1 MIRKIF
7 ATIRT
12 RVLIAVGT
20 LLIVTLNARFL
31 GATNVGTIS
40 LIILSITIVQT
51 VNNFVGGGAL
61 VYLIPRTE
69 LFNLFIPSYLWAIIT
84 SVIVVIIINL
94 LGLIP
99 AGYFL
104 HVIFLSLLLSL
115 SSINCMILLGK
126 ERIKAYNNIN
136 LLQLLLLLGFLLLFL
151 FIGKRRDVMIYLY
164 SLYIS
169 NIFVFL
175 SGLFLVFPY
184 LKLQRLKGILP
195 VVKEIFRYGTVM
207 NIGNIFQ
214 LFNYRLSYYFMETFL
229 GRTSVG
235 IYSVGA
241 QLAEGIWII
250 SRSISIVQYA
260 RISNTDDRNY
270 AIRLTLNLIKVA
282 SVITLLS
289 LIILLIIPNSFFGL
303 LFGKE
308 FAGIKIVI
316 LTLAVGIFMLSI
328 SIILSPFFSG
338 IGKPVHNCI
347 GSGIGLIFTI
357 VLGLLFIPR
366 IGIIGAGLVASIS
379 YSVATL
385 YQFIVFF
392 RYSKLKPTD
401 FLLKKEELLMIRNE
415 FRLIFMTKS

>member
-1 MIRKIF
+1 MIRKII

-31 GATNVGTIS
+31 GAANVGTIS

-61 VYLIPRTE
+61 VYLSPRTE
-69 LFNLFIPSYLWAIIT
+69 IFNLFIPSYIWAILT
-84 SVIVVIIINL
+84 SLIVVIIIHL

-99 AGYFL
+99 AGFFV
-104 HVIFLSLLLSL
+104 HVMILSLLLSL
-115 SSINCMILLGK
+115 SSINCLILLGK
-126 ERIKAYNNIN
+126 ERIKSYNNIN

-151 FIGKRRDVMIYLY
+151 FVGKRRDVMIYVY

-169 NIFVFL
+169 NILVFL
-175 SGLFLVFPY
+175 YGLLLIFPY

-229 GRTSVG
+229 GRASVG

-241 QLAEGIWII
+241 QLSEGIWII
-250 SRSISIVQYA
+250 SRSISVVQYA

-282 SVITLLS
+282 SVMTLLS
-289 LIILLIIPNSFFGL
+289 LIILLVLPASFFGF

-308 FAGIKIVI
+308 FAGINIVMV
-316 LTLAVGIFMLSI
+316 TLAIGILMLSV
-328 SIILSPFFSG
+328 SIILSSFFSG
-338 IGKPVHNCI
+338 IGKPVHNAI

-366 IGIIGAGLVASIS
+366 FGITGAGIVASIS
-379 YSVATL
+379 YSVSTL
-385 YQFIVFF
+385 YQFIVFI
-392 RYSKLKPTD
+392 RYSKLKASD
-401 FLLKKEELLMIRNE
+401 FLLKKEELIMIRNE
-415 FRLIFMTKS
+415 FRLIFMIKS

>member
-1 MIRKIF
+1 MIRNIIT
-7 ATIRT
+7 TIRT

-20 LLIVTLNARFL
+20 LVIVTLNARFL
-31 GATNVGTIS
+31 GAANVGTIS

-61 VYLIPRTE
+61 VYLVPRTE
-69 LFNLFIPSYLWAIIT
+69 LFNLFIPAYLWAIIT
-84 SVIVVIIINL
+84 SFLVVIIIHL
-94 LGLIP
+94 IGLIP
-99 AGYFL
+99 TGYFV
-104 HVIFLSLLLSL
+104 HVMFLSLLLSL
-115 SSINCMILLGK
+115 SSINCLILLGK

-184 LKLQRLKGILP
+184 LKFQALKGIFP
-195 VVKEIFRYGTVM
+195 VVKEIFRFGTVM

-229 GRTSVG
+229 GRASVG

-250 SRSISIVQYA
+250 SRSISIVQYS
-260 RISNTDDRNY
+260 RISNADDKNY
-270 AIRLTLNLIKVA
+270 SIRLTLNLIKVT

-289 LIILLIIPNSFFGL
+289 LIILLVLPTYFFGV

-308 FAGIKIVI
+308 FAGIKIVM
-316 LTLAVGIFMLSI
+316 LALAVGILMLSI
-328 SIILSPFFSG
+328 SIILSSFFSG
-338 IGKPVHNCI
+338 IGKPVHNAI
-347 GSGIGLIFTI
+347 GSGIGLIFTV

-366 IGIIGAGLVASIS
+366 MGIMGAGLVASIT

-392 RYSKLKPTD
+392 RYAKLKATD
-401 FLLKKEELLMIRNE
+401 FLLKKEELLMIKNE
-415 FRLIFMTKS
+415 FKLIFMSKS